1 METSALQ
8 EATVKKGVI
17 LRHYVF
23 RELFH
28 PIPETR
34 IPVLAS
40 AALLVATVLLMAL
53 QLSPAYV
60 QAECTARKDR

>member
-8 EATVKKGVI
+8 VATVKREVI
-17 LRHYVF
+17 LQRYVS

-28 PIPETR
+28 PTLEIR
-34 IPVLAS
+34 ILVLAS